1 MSKRFGGSLIFFSAG
16 ISCLPLLRAQ
26 DAQQPT
32 PPPAAPA
39 AEVSAPLP
47 PRADETQTQAPS
59 PIDTR
64 LKQREQLNQ
73 PPTPPNEF
81 RVDSGTRILL
91 NMINSV
97 STKSAMVGDRIYLE
111 TAFPVMASGRI
122 VVPQGSW
129 VTGTVVEVKRPG
141 RVKGRGELSVRF
153 DSLTLPNG
161 VSRNFHAGLGGLDGR
176 AEETLDREHD
186 AIKSAGNKQGDT
198 NTVIDTTLA
207 GAGIGAAAGAAA
219 GHVGGGAGIGLAA
232 GAAAGLIG
240 VLVSRGPDAML
251 TRGTNVEM
259 VLDRPLEYQTADL
272 DFSHAPPSRALT
284 DGQGPQQTNKGGFRR
299 PNP

>member
-1 MSKRFGGSLIFFSAG
+1 MSNCLVRAIVAISTAALSAT
-16 ISCLPLLRAQ
+16 LWAQ
-26 DAQQPT
+26 EAPQPST
-32 PPPAAPA
+32 PPAAPA
-39 AEVSAPLP
+39 AGTAAPLP
-47 PRADETQTQAPS
+47 PRPDETPAQTQALPA
-59 PIDTR
+59 TG
-64 LKQREQLNQ
+64 LKQRDQLNQ
-73 PPTPPNEF
+73 PATPPNEF
-81 RVDSGTRILL
+81 KVDSGTRILL

-97 STKSAMVGDRIYLE
+97 STKNAMVGDRIYLE
-111 TAFPVMASGRI
+111 TAFPVMASGRV

-129 VTGTVVEVKRPG
+129 VTGTVIEVKRPG

-161 VSRNFHAGLGGLDGR
+161 VSRTFHSGLGGLDGR

-186 AIKSAGNKQGDT
+186 SIKSAGNKQGDA
-198 NTVIDTTLA
+198 NTVIDSTLA
-207 GAGIGAAAGAAA
+207 GAGIGSAIGAAA
-219 GHVGGGAGIGLAA
+219 GHVGGGAGVGVAA

-259 VLDRPLEYQTADL
+259 VLDRPLEYQVADL

-299 PNP
+299 PFP

>member
-1 MSKRFGGSLIFFSAG
+1 
-16 ISCLPLLRAQ
+16 
-26 DAQQPT
+26 
-32 PPPAAPA
+32 
-39 AEVSAPLP
+39 
-47 PRADETQTQAPS
+47 
-59 PIDTR
+59 
-64 LKQREQLNQ
+64 
-73 PPTPPNEF
+73 
-81 RVDSGTRILL
+81 
-91 NMINSV
+91 MINSV

-111 TAFPVMASGRI
+111 TAFPVLANGRI

-129 VTGTVVEVKRPG
+129 VTGTVMEVKRPG

-207 GAGIGAAAGAAA
+207 GAGIGAAVGAAA
-219 GHVGGGAGIGLAA
+219 GNVGPGAGIGVAA

-259 VLDRPLEYQTADL
+259 VLDRPLEYQIADL
-272 DFSHAPPSRALT
+272 DFSRAPPSRALT

-299 PNP
+299 PYP